1 MSFSANDG
9 PTWTYIY
16 SEAVV
21 IQFIHLS
28 IHNHLKFNGSSE
40 LGSEVQIALL

>member
-21 IQFIHLS
+21 IQFIHLTTQS
-28 IHNHLKFNGSSE
+28 FKVYGSSE